1 MSDTTR
7 VPPYSVAGLAA
18 RFRPSSLR
26 ALTRE
31 DAFWLAAGLSV
42 AALVVMPIVTLA
54 VIALQGGGEA
64 TGEIWHHML
73 VTVLPG
79 SALTTALLMAGVGA
93 ITLVVGV
100 GTAWLVTMC
109 RFPGRGLFD
118 WALLI
123 PLAVPTYIIAYAYVE
138 ILDYTGPVQSA
149 LRAAFG
155 FKTSRDYWFPEVR
168 SLGGA
173 VFVMGFVLY
182 PYVYLTTR
190 ATFLLQS
197 ACTLDVSRTL
207 GAGPLRLFFRVALPL
222 ARPAIVVGVSL
233 AMMECLND
241 IGAVTFFGVKT
252 LTFSVYDT
260 WVNRSSLAGAAQL
273 ACMMLLIVFAL
284 LWLERYAR
292 RRQRF
297 HTMSAR
303 YIALPSYKLSGLR
316 AAFAVTACALPIVL
330 GFLLPA
336 WQLVV
341 HVSRR
346 MEEFADPAL
355 LSATGNSLILSFAA
369 AVLTAVVGLTLS
381 YANRVSRR
389 PLIRLVGRIASIGY
403 AVPGTVLA
411 VGILISVAGVDNAID
426 GAMRSLFGIATGLLI
441 IGSGGALVYAY
452 VVRFLA
458 VSYGQIE
465 GGLAKFTPNLDMA
478 ARTLGRSSLRT
489 LFEVHLPLIR
499 PVLLSAILLAFVDC
513 MKELPATILLRPFNF
528 ETLATTVYNAASRE
542 VFADGAIPALL
553 IVAVGLVPVILL
565 SRTSATSFR
574 DKRGSRG
581 AKGAK
586 GAARSRNTGDTSA
599 MRG

>member
-1 MSDTTR
+1 MTR
-7 VPPYSVAGLAA
+7 EEICWLVAGVSAA
-18 RFRPSSLR
+18 
-26 ALTRE
+26 
-31 DAFWLAAGLSV
+31 V
-42 AALVVMPIVTLA
+42 LVFIPIATLA
-54 VIALQGGGEA
+54 FIAFLGDSEA
-64 TGEIWHHML
+64 TGEVWRHM
-73 VTVLPG
+73 VATVLPG

-109 RFPGRGLFD
+109 RFPGRAMLD

-149 LRAAFG
+149 IRGVFG

-173 VFVMGFVLY
+173 IFVMGFVLY

-222 ARPAIVVGVSL
+222 ARPAIVVGLSL

-273 ACMMLLIVFAL
+273 ACTMLLIVFAL
-284 LWLERYAR
+284 LWLERHAR

-297 HTMSAR
+297 HETSAR
-303 YIALPSYKLSGLR
+303 YMALPSYRLSGWR
-316 AAFAVTACALPIVL
+316 AALAGAACAMPIAL
-330 GFLLPA
+330 GFVLPA
-336 WQLVV
+336 WQLAV

-355 LSATGNSLILSFAA
+355 LTATFNSLILSLAA

-389 PLIRLVGRIASIGY
+389 PVIRVIGRIASIGY

-411 VGILISVAGVDNAID
+411 VGILISVATIDNAID
-426 GAMRSLFGIATGLLI
+426 GVMRSLFGIATGLLI

-458 VSYGQIE
+458 VSIGQIE

-553 IVAVGLVPVILL
+553 IVAVGFVPVILL

-574 DKRGSRG
+574 GRRGTRG
-581 AKGAK
+581 G
-586 GAARSRNTGDTSA
+586 RGDTSQ